1 MEIFKKQMKKATLLI
16 ITVLL
21 TFGLHPG
28 ISFAACFP
36 GDPGY
41 PMCSNSSTE
50 TTEPSKSAYEKCKQS
65 CNNTSSADKSS
76 CLSACE
82 TLNPDKTQISDYCKQ
97 HQCLGSAADS
107 GNPCCAQ
114 NGGGPANPSYT
125 PDVMPTPTPSTGD
138 PSKNE
143 SYYGELGGENYVCG
157 GIMSDK
163 LLQLLVKVYRTIGL
177 VLVVGVIILGMVDF
191 TQATSSDD
199 ADAMKKAI
207 KRFTNRL
214 IIAILVAILPTILS
228 FILTLFG
235 DPNMKNCLDK
245 INI

>member
-1 MEIFKKQMKKATLLI
+1 MKKMILLI
-16 ITVLL
+16 IPIIIV
-21 TFGLHPG
+21 FGLQYENV
-28 ISFAACFP
+28 FATCFP
-36 GDPGY
+36 GDPDY
-41 PMCSNSSTE
+41 PACSNSSTE
-50 TTEPSKSAYEKCKQS
+50 STTPSKEAYEKCKQS

-82 TLNPDKTQISDYCKQ
+82 TLNPDNYLMSEYCMQ
-97 HQCLGSAADS
+97 NPCHGSNADI
-107 GNPCCAQ
+107 GNPCCPQ
-114 NGGGPANPSYT
+114 NGSGVYDPYYT
-125 PDVMPTPTPSTGD
+125 PTPTPTSPSVPAN

-143 SYYGELGGENYVCG
+143 SYYDELGGENYVCG

-163 LLQLLVKVYRTIGL
+163 LLQLLVKVYRTVSFG
-177 VLVVGVIILGMVDF
+177 LVVGVIILGMMDF

-199 ADAMKKAI
+199 ADAMKKAT
-207 KRFTNRL
+207 KRFSNRL